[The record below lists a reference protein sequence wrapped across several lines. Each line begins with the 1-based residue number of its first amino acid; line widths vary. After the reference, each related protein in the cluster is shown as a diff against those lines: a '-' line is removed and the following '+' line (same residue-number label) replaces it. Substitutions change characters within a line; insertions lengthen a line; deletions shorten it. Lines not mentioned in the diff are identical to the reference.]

1 MRLQRTGLARGQP
14 GRYAAKL
21 PTAEA
26 FDYIPTA
33 VERKDET
40 QTPLTNNAQ
49 RVTFLRE
56 ATRPAKVIVANHSS
70 VLACAHLTLWGVA
83 LQI

>member
-21 PTAEA
+21 PTADA
-26 FDYIPTA
+26 FDYTPTA

-40 QTPLTNNAQ
+40 GILLTTNTR

-56 ATRPAKVIVANHSS
+56 ATRPANLIVANHPSEKYR
-70 VLACAHLTLWGVA
+70 VWAYNPY
-83 LQI
+83 

>member
-1 MRLQRTGLARGQP
+1 MRLRRTGLARGQP

-40 QTPLTNNAQ
+40 RTLPTTNA
-49 RVTFLRE
+49 
-56 ATRPAKVIVANHSS
+56 
-70 VLACAHLTLWGVA
+70 
-83 LQI
+83 

>member
-21 PTAEA
+21 PTADA
-26 FDYIPTA
+26 FDYMPTA

-40 QTPLTNNAQ
+40 GILLTTNTR

-56 ATRPAKVIVANHSS
+56 ATRRP
-70 VLACAHLTLWGVA
+70 T
-83 LQI
+83 

>member
-21 PTAEA
+21 TTAEA
-26 FDYIPTA
+26 FDYMPTA

-40 QTPLTNNAQ
+40 GTQLTTNAR

-56 ATRPAKVIVANHSS
+56 ATRRP
-70 VLACAHLTLWGVA
+70 G
-83 LQI
+83 